1 MPKSADK
8 GPKKSYSSPQLSV
21 YGTVRDLTKN
31 IGTHG
36 NSDPGHHSIG
46 HIRTHT

>member
-1 MPKSADK
+1 MPRMADK

-21 YGTVRDLTKN
+21 YGTVRDLTKHL
-31 IGTHG
+31 GTAG
-36 NSDPGHHSIG
+36 SSDPPPHSIG